1 MIKNVCIYHAAWI
14 RIKAVSNPMQ
24 ADTGNL
30 QQQQPSQTII
40 TSTPAGQQVTVIPA
54 SGNVRAANIVQVL
67 RSAIFGART
76 NIPEA

>member
-1 MIKNVCIYHAAWI
+1 MSKKPNIYIYHAARI
-14 RIKAVSNPMQ
+14 RIKAVSDQ
-24 ADTGNL
+24 GNL

-40 TSTPAGQQVTVIPA
+40 TSTPNGQQVTVIPA
-54 SGNVRAANIVQVL
+54 SSNVRTTNFVQVS